1 MYAGVPFF
9 FPILFHP
16 LRFTLKVR
24 QDLIGRNAMDT
35 HAKPLEKARLVE
47 DNDSMQKI
55 HSLYLKELG
64 LEVDR
69 ADTGYKALEL
79 AAQQDYPCILLH
91 IGLPDITGESVLA
104 AIRYR
109 ERATGQHVSII
120 VNSAH
125 ASPSLLK
132 RCRESGAEAVFE
144 KPLTIEQVREA
155 LAPTRQSEKGNGS
168 EVDGQ

>member
-1 MYAGVPFF
+1 MRW
-9 FPILFHP
+9 IL
-16 LRFTLKVR
+16 TLNRSKKR
-24 QDLIGRNAMDT
+24 CWSRTTTLCR
-35 HAKPLEKARLVE
+35 
-47 DNDSMQKI
+47 KI

-64 LEVDR
+64 FEVDL

-79 AAQQDYPCILLH
+79 AAQQDYHCILLD